1 MRAVLIED
9 KLHQGA
15 MRHRRRVSK
24 GQKIAI
30 ELISREPRAAH
41 MNPADF
47 IDRLAGAIAQY
58 PLVAILVAIAGGL
71 LSTST

>member
-1 MRAVLIED
+1 
-9 KLHQGA
+9 
-15 MRHRRRVSK
+15 
-24 GQKIAI
+24 
-30 ELISREPRAAH
+30 

-58 PLVAILVAIAGGL
+58 PLVAILVTIAGGL

>member
-1 MRAVLIED
+1 
-9 KLHQGA
+9 
-15 MRHRRRVSK
+15 
-24 GQKIAI
+24 
-30 ELISREPRAAH
+30 

-58 PLVAILVAIAGGL
+58 PMVAVLVAIGGGV

>member
-1 MRAVLIED
+1 
-9 KLHQGA
+9 
-15 MRHRRRVSK
+15 
-24 GQKIAI
+24 
-30 ELISREPRAAH
+30 

-58 PLVAILVAIAGGL
+58 PLVAVLVAIAGGL